1 MASAFKELTG
11 EWQDSFS
18 TFVSYLI
25 GDEVPTAERR
35 EAHTAEELREV
46 AAGRPRRTV
55 EEEAQEALEGL
66 GDSQSKGN
74 GELREPGEAS
84 SCQEGSSA
92 TEQTWAW
99 GEGSSRGSQAERQDT
114 GVWEVAKASRCQEP
128 SAPVEARKE
137 SRAGSETGG
146 TRNSQAQES
155 QEHNEQEVN
164 RKETLR
170 TWEQEEEEEEEV
182 RAREPVG
189 AGGVESEWTWHK
201 EPERKAHAD
210 WQKVAG
216 IGRELETATK
226 EAVAEETQEPGVKEP
241 GREEEVVVVVRD
253 GQSTTAQGTQE
264 PGEESEGGATL
275 GREEARTTS
284 DEEEAW
290 TISVE
295 EEAWTTSG
303 REEAGTTSCRE
314 EARTT
319 SDEEAAWTMSGRE
332 EAETTSYREEARTTS
347 DEEAWTM
354 SGREEAGTTSGGE
367 EAGTMS
373 NEEEAETTSGRE
385 KADLPGV
392 GELECGA
399 VPGDRIPEGTGRVW
413 ALEKASKGDQENE
426 VDEKRE
432 AEVSLFL
439 KQTQALETE
448 GVEEAAKDQTAG
460 REDAGGQRSEGEVG
474 VGLESQADQGGK
486 EAKERPDTE
495 IRAAQA
501 SLEEVLQ
508 PQEAKEEKQS
518 CPAVEGELPPD
529 KVANE
534 AEGEAVL
541 EATPEDRPEKEFRE
555 KRSEEEAQIG
565 REALGVERGGLEHR
579 VTEAQELE
587 LRGGPQIPTEQPEEG
602 QRSKEEPWDSPPLSK
617 EGTERSLE
625 EYPGNMEHGKLE
637 SSEAEAWE
645 SWRRRDVER
654 RDTQEEEVGTEE
666 REEAAAGGP
675 GSALPE
681 VLEVEREGEKAK
693 EGGGGAESPELG
705 GKHRAEAGAGQSL
718 EEPDARKTQDEEVEA
733 AGPWEADSTSGGGW
747 RLEGAALSLQ
757 DREDTWASSLAAEIV
772 EDKAASD
779 GRAAGTG
786 EEPKRGAGE
795 AWDGAFG
802 RGCDLEGREE
812 TGRGKELVEAAE
824 GENRGGKE
832 FGLESSAEEEV
843 TGRDGQAEAFEA
855 REREPGGEWTEA
867 GESAVAEGSWGID
880 GFTSG
885 SQAAR
890 AEGTMAIV
898 EAEGLPGAQTLVA
911 KEAEVWQTRGQ
922 GQGSEGQRGDHDPE
936 EEAHMPCDA
945 ENVELT
951 GRKREEANE
960 IDPEGLEDAQSQE
973 DQSTNQDPAE
983 AEPELHGEAAGSA
996 DEDAH
1001 GIWNEALIPGSR
1013 LDLSVPRSRILLS
1026 RSSSQRRSR
1035 PSFRR
1040 TPTPEQQAEPPSPP
1054 PEEGLSALR
1063 QTLLQSEDPPEP
1075 SPPRPDGTPV
1085 PARKRPPGYGFGL
1098 AHPGMMQELQA
1109 RLGRPKPQ

>member
-1 MASAFKELTG
+1 MDFLRLHLPGLHQALRGAL
-11 EWQDSFS
+11 DSFS

-35 EAHTAEELREV
+35 EAQTAEELREV
-46 AAGRPRRTV
+46 AAGRRRRTV

-84 SCQEGSSA
+84 SCQQGSSA

-128 SAPVEARKE
+128 SAPVEAREE

-216 IGRELETATK
+216 IGRELETAAK

-253 GQSTTAQGTQE
+253 GQSTRARGTQE

-275 GREEARTTS
+275 G
-284 DEEEAW
+284 
-290 TISVE
+290 
-295 EEAWTTSG
+295 
-303 REEAGTTSCRE
+303 
-314 EARTT
+314 
-319 SDEEAAWTMSGRE
+319 
-332 EAETTSYREEARTTS
+332 REEARTTS

-460 REDAGGQRSEGEVG
+460 REDAGGPRSEGEVG

-486 EAKERPDTE
+486 EAKERPDAE

-508 PQEAKEEKQS
+508 PQEAKEEKES

-529 KVANE
+529 KVANA

-602 QRSKEEPWDSPPLSK
+602 QRSKEEPWDIPPLSK

-645 SWRRRDVER
+645 SRRRRDVEKG
-654 RDTQEEEVGTEE
+654 DTQEEEVGTEE
-666 REEAAAGGP
+666 REEEAAGGP

-693 EGGGGAESPELG
+693 EAGGGAESPELG

-733 AGPWEADSTSGGGW
+733 AGPWEADSTSRGGW
-747 RLEGAALSLQ
+747 RLERAALSLQ

-843 TGRDGQAEAFEA
+843 TDRDGQAEAFEA

-867 GESAVAEGSWGID
+867 GESTVAEGSWGID

-885 SQAAR
+885 SQVAR

-922 GQGSEGQRGDHDPE
+922 GEGSEGQRGDHDPE

-960 IDPEGLEDAQSQE
+960 IDPEGLEDAQGQE

-1075 SPPRPDGTPV
+1075 SPPRPEGTPV